1 MERHGIVFA
10 HGHNVEGHRC
20 VVRQSSILEQL
31 KRRILVSDGA
41 LGTELQNRGLPPG
54 HCPEEFTLTH
64 PEIVQQ
70 IHREYFEAGS
80 DIVTT
85 NSFGGN
91 RFRLREFGFESQ
103 VTEICKRAVQLARQV
118 RPSGKYIA
126 GSIGPTGQ
134 ILEPLGTTPIA
145 EVQNTF
151 REQVDALAEEG
162 VDIFFIE
169 TMMAIEEAE
178 LAVMAAKERTGLPVA
193 ATMTF
198 ELGPKGFRTMW
209 GVDIATAIQRLTDAG
224 ADIVGANCGKG
235 FDEMVHIVKEMR
247 ALTTKPILAQPN
259 AGLPHWG
266 EGKAEYS
273 ETPESIIPKVQEIL
287 HNGANIVGGCCGT
300 RPGHIRTIR
309 QVVEKF
315 LEKKGSGA

>member
-1 MERHGIVFA
+1 MP
-10 HGHNVEGHRC
+10 
-20 VVRQSSILEQL
+20 SSILEQL
-31 KRRILVSDGA
+31 KTEILVSDGA
-41 LGTELQNRGLPPG
+41 MGTELQSRGLPPG
-54 HCPEEFTLTH
+54 YCPEEFNFTH

-85 NSFGGN
+85 NSFGSN
-91 RFRLREFGFESQ
+91 RFRLREFGFESR
-103 VTEICKRAVQLARQV
+103 VREICKRAVELAQEA
-118 RPSGKYIA
+118 RPAGKYIA

-145 EVQNTF
+145 EVQDAF
-151 REQVDALAEEG
+151 REQVNALAEGG

-178 LAVMAAKERTGLPVA
+178 LAVMEAKERTGLPVA

-198 ELGPKGFRTMW
+198 ELGPRGFRTRW
-209 GVDIATAIQRLTDAG
+209 GVDIAAAIQRLIDAG

-235 FDEMVHIVKEMR
+235 FDQMVDIVKEMR

-259 AGLPHWG
+259 AGLPRWS
-266 EGKAEYS
+266 EGKAEYA
-273 ETPESIIPKVQEIL
+273 ETPESIIPKVEKIL
-287 HNGANIVGGCCGT
+287 LNGANIVGGCCGT

-309 QVVEKF
+309 QVVGDFVQKMRV
-315 LEKKGSGA
+315 K